1 MKVVILA
8 GGLGTRISEET
19 AIKPKPMVEIGGRPI
34 IWHVMKIYSH
44 YGFRDFIVCLGYKGY
59 AIKEYF
65 SNYFL
70 HMSDVTFH
78 MGENRMEVLRET
90 AEPWR
95 ITLIDTGDQTMTGG
109 RLKRVLPYL
118 VDEPVFALTYGD
130 GVADIDLSKEIAF
143 HKNHGRLATVTA
155 VRPAKRF
162 GSIALDGDKVAGFQE
177 KPEGDGG
184 WINGGFFLLSPKVGE
199 FIEGD
204 HTVWER
210 EPMEALAGRD
220 ELRAYVHHGFWHPM
234 DTLRDR
240 TYLEEE
246 WTAGR
251 ARWRIW

>member
-1 MKVVILA
+1 M
-8 GGLGTRISEET
+8 
-19 AIKPKPMVEIGGRPI
+19 
-34 IWHVMKIYSH
+34 
-44 YGFRDFIVCLGYKGY
+44 
-59 AIKEYF
+59 
-65 SNYFL
+65 
-70 HMSDVTFH
+70 
-78 MGENRMEVLRET
+78 
-90 AEPWR
+90 
-95 ITLIDTGDQTMTGG
+95 
-109 RLKRVLPYL
+109 
-118 VDEPVFALTYGD
+118 
-130 GVADIDLSKEIAF
+130 
-143 HKNHGRLATVTA
+143 TA